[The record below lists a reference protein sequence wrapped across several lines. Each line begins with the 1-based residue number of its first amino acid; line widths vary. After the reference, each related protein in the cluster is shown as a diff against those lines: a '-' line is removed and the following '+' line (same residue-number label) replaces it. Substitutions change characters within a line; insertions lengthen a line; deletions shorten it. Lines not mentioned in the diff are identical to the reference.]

1 MKRMIFAGKFVPES
15 AVMEMKSNFK
25 LPEDNDPLFD
35 SIEYVELQKRDVQA
49 LIERLTL
56 YYRYAMMYITF
67 IKRY

>member
-1 MKRMIFAGKFVPES
+1 MKWMNFAGKFVPES
-15 AVMEMKSNFK
+15 AIMEMKSNFK

>member
-1 MKRMIFAGKFVPES
+1 MKWMNFAGKFVPES

-49 LIERLTL
+49 VIERLTL

>member
-15 AVMEMKSNFK
+15 AIMEMKSNFK

>member
-1 MKRMIFAGKFVPES
+1 MNFAGKFVPES

>member
-15 AVMEMKSNFK
+15 AIMEMKSNFK

-49 LIERLTL
+49 VIERLTL

>member
-1 MKRMIFAGKFVPES
+1 MKWMNFAGKFVPES
-15 AVMEMKSNFK
+15 AIMEMKSNFK

-49 LIERLTL
+49 VIERLTL

>member
-49 LIERLTL
+49 VIERLTL